1 MGGRAPNRGDGG
13 DGGRTM
19 LLPLRG
25 VRTSLSLPAPQ
36 RVAKVTELL
45 LLLLVVMML
54 LLLLLQDSGT
64 TLRVAG
70 RGRESCTDKGRHRE
84 RERGERGVQMGPGAL
99 AEWHTDTHFLF
110 APHNLPNEACHS
122 ASPPFNSSLADCHL
136 MRFMDE
142 R

>member
-1 MGGRAPNRGDGG
+1 MARRCEWPGGVERAARIKGD
-13 DGGRTM
+13 T
-19 LLPLRG
+19 
-25 VRTSLSLPAPQ
+25 Q
-36 RVAKVTELL
+36 
-45 LLLLVVMML
+45 
-54 LLLLLQDSGT
+54 
-64 TLRVAG
+64 
-70 RGRESCTDKGRHRE
+70 RE
-84 RERGERGVQMGPGAL
+84 REREWERGVQMGPGAL

>member
-1 MGGRAPNRGDGG
+1 MEEKFFKKAPETSEREKRGCLGGVLLGGCGGRAPNRGDGG

-45 LLLLVVMML
+45 LLLLLVVMML

-84 RERGERGVQMGPGAL
+84 REGERRADGAR
-99 AEWHTDTHFLF
+99 
-110 APHNLPNEACHS
+110 CS
-122 ASPPFNSSLADCHL
+122 G
-136 MRFMDE
+136 
-142 R
+142 